1 MSDIINELQES
12 FEDTNKQLSKL
23 SADLNKLTKFEDNL
37 SKAGDSLEEASDA
50 LRKTS
55 ENHSD
60 FIENAK
66 ELNSSIEVI
75 AKTVGKL
82 EPKEIIKAQNDQK
95 DKLDE
100 ISSQFSEEIKA
111 FKNDQTDKLDE
122 ISSQLS
128 SEIETL
134 KTEIN
139 TLKESNAKSLD
150 EIMSKATSASR
161 IRLLNLLVLIGVAG
175 LLFLSVAPKFL

>member
-1 MSDIINELQES
+1 MSDIINELQGS

-23 SADLNKLTKFEDNL
+23 SSDLSKLTKFEDNL
-37 SKAGDSLEEASDA
+37 SKAGESLEEASEA

-60 FIENAK
+60 FIDKAK
-66 ELNSSIEVI
+66 QLNSSIEVI

-82 EPKEIIKAQNDQK
+82 EPGEIIKAQNDQK

-100 ISSQFSEEIKA
+100 IESHLNK
-111 FKNDQTDKLDE
+111 
-122 ISSQLS
+122 
-128 SEIETL
+128 EIETL

>member
-1 MSDIINELQES
+1 MSDIINELQGS

-23 SADLNKLTKFEDNL
+23 SSDLSKLTKFEDNL
-37 SKAGDSLEEASDA
+37 YKAGESLEDASDA

-60 FIENAK
+60 FIDKAK
-66 ELNSSIEVI
+66 QLNSSIEVI

-82 EPKEIIKAQNDQK
+82 EPGEIIKAQNDQK

-100 ISSQFSEEIKA
+100 IESHLNK
-111 FKNDQTDKLDE
+111 
-122 ISSQLS
+122 
-128 SEIETL
+128 EIETL

-139 TLKESNAKSLD
+139 TLKESNAKALD
-150 EIMSKATSASR
+150 EIKSKATSASR

>member
-1 MSDIINELQES
+1 MSDIINELQGS

-23 SADLNKLTKFEDNL
+23 SSDLSKLTKFEDNL
-37 SKAGDSLEEASDA
+37 SKAGESLEDASDA

-60 FIENAK
+60 FIDKAK
-66 ELNSSIEVI
+66 QLNSSIEVI

-82 EPKEIIKAQNDQK
+82 ESGKIIKAQNDQK

-100 ISSQFSEEIKA
+100 IESHLNK
-111 FKNDQTDKLDE
+111 
-122 ISSQLS
+122 
-128 SEIETL
+128 EIETL

>member
-23 SADLNKLTKFEDNL
+23 SSDLSKLIKFEDNL
-37 SKAGDSLEEASDA
+37 SKAGESLEDASDA

-60 FIENAK
+60 FIDKAK
-66 ELNSSIEVI
+66 QLNSSIEVI

-82 EPKEIIKAQNDQK
+82 EPGEIIKAQNDQK

-100 ISSQFSEEIKA
+100 IESHLNK
-111 FKNDQTDKLDE
+111 
-122 ISSQLS
+122 
-128 SEIETL
+128 EIETL

-139 TLKESNAKSLD
+139 TLKESNAKALD
-150 EIMSKATSASR
+150 EIKSKATSASR

>member
-1 MSDIINELQES
+1 MSDIINELQGS

-23 SADLNKLTKFEDNL
+23 SSDLSKLTKFEDNL
-37 SKAGDSLEEASDA
+37 SKAGESLEEASEA

-60 FIENAK
+60 FIDKAK
-66 ELNSSIEVI
+66 QLNSSIEVI

-82 EPKEIIKAQNDQK
+82 EPGKIIKAQNDQK

-100 ISSQFSEEIKA
+100 IESHLNK
-111 FKNDQTDKLDE
+111 
-122 ISSQLS
+122 
-128 SEIETL
+128 EIETL

>member
-1 MSDIINELQES
+1 MSDIINELQGS

-23 SADLNKLTKFEDNL
+23 SSDLSKLTKFEDNL
-37 SKAGDSLEEASDA
+37 SKAGESLEDASDS

-60 FIENAK
+60 FIDKAK
-66 ELNSSIEVI
+66 QLNSSIEVI

-82 EPKEIIKAQNDQK
+82 EPGEIIKAQNDQK

-100 ISSQFSEEIKA
+100 IESHLNK
-111 FKNDQTDKLDE
+111 
-122 ISSQLS
+122 
-128 SEIETL
+128 EIEIL

-139 TLKESNAKSLD
+139 TLKESNAKALD
-150 EIMSKATSASR
+150 EIKSKATSASR

>member
-1 MSDIINELQES
+1 MSDIIKELQES

-23 SADLNKLTKFEDNL
+23 SSDLNKLTKFEDNL
-37 SKAGDSLEEASDA
+37 SKAGESLEDASVA
-50 LRKTS
+50 LKKTS

-60 FIENAK
+60 FIDKAK

-82 EPKEIIKAQNDQK
+82 EPGEIIKAQNDQK
-95 DKLDE
+95 AKLDE
-100 ISSQFSEEIKA
+100 IG
-111 FKNDQTDKLDE
+111 T
-122 ISSQLS
+122 QLNQ
-128 SEIETL
+128 EIETL

>member
-1 MSDIINELQES
+1 MSDIINELQGS
-12 FEDTNKQLSKL
+12 FEDTNKQLLKL
-23 SADLNKLTKFEDNL
+23 SSDLSKLTKFEENL
-37 SKAGDSLEEASDA
+37 SKAGDSLEDASEA

-60 FIENAK
+60 FIDKAK
-66 ELNSSIEVI
+66 QLNSSIEVI

-82 EPKEIIKAQNDQK
+82 EPGEIIKAQNDQK

-100 ISSQFSEEIKA
+100 IESHLNK
-111 FKNDQTDKLDE
+111 
-122 ISSQLS
+122 
-128 SEIETL
+128 EIETL

-161 IRLLNLLVLIGVAG
+161 IRLLNLLLLIGVAG

>member
-1 MSDIINELQES
+1 MSDIINELQGS

-23 SADLNKLTKFEDNL
+23 SSDLSKLTKFEDNL
-37 SKAGDSLEEASDA
+37 SKAGESLEDASDA
-50 LRKTS
+50 LKKTS

-60 FIENAK
+60 FIDKAK
-66 ELNSSIEVI
+66 QLNSSIEVI

-82 EPKEIIKAQNDQK
+82 EPGEIIKAQNDQK

-100 ISSQFSEEIKA
+100 IESHLNK
-111 FKNDQTDKLDE
+111 
-122 ISSQLS
+122 
-128 SEIETL
+128 EIETL

-139 TLKESNAKSLD
+139 TLKESNAKALD

>member
-100 ISSQFSEEIKA
+100 ISSQ
-111 FKNDQTDKLDE
+111 
-122 ISSQLS
+122 LS

>member
-1 MSDIINELQES
+1 MSDIINELQGS

-23 SADLNKLTKFEDNL
+23 SSDLSKLTKFEDNL
-37 SKAGDSLEEASDA
+37 SKAGESLEDASEA

-60 FIENAK
+60 FIDKAK
-66 ELNSSIEVI
+66 QLNSSIEVI

-82 EPKEIIKAQNDQK
+82 EPGKIIKAQNDQK

-100 ISSQFSEEIKA
+100 IESHLNK
-111 FKNDQTDKLDE
+111 
-122 ISSQLS
+122 
-128 SEIETL
+128 EIETL

>member
-1 MSDIINELQES
+1 MSDIINELQGS

-23 SADLNKLTKFEDNL
+23 SSDLSKLTKFEDNL
-37 SKAGDSLEEASDA
+37 SKAGESLEDASEA

-60 FIENAK
+60 FIDKAK
-66 ELNSSIEVI
+66 QLNSSIEVI

-82 EPKEIIKAQNDQK
+82 EPGKIIKAQNDQK

-100 ISSQFSEEIKA
+100 IESHLNK
-111 FKNDQTDKLDE
+111 
-122 ISSQLS
+122 
-128 SEIETL
+128 EIETL

-175 LLFLSVAPKFL
+175 LLFLSVAPKFLSFIT